1 MAKIFV
7 WKGRGRE
14 RERERLQR
22 EGERERG
29 EGRRERKESDGRLK
43 WRAVVV
49 YKPQLFLAVLCRV
62 VFCS

>member
-1 MAKIFV
+1 MGKKKCV
-7 WKGRGRE
+7 KRTE
-14 RERERLQR
+14 RRKVHR